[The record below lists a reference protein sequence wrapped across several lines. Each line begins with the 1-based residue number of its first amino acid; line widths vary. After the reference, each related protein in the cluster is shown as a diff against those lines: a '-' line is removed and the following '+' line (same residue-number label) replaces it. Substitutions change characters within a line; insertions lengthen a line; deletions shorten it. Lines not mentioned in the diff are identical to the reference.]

1 MNCSRKWLNEL
12 VDLTHISDKDF
23 SDAMTMSGSMVEGM
37 HDQHEG
43 IESVVVGKV
52 LSMAQHTDSDHLWV
66 CQIDLGS
73 EQVQIVTGAQ
83 NVCEGDL
90 VPVAKDG
97 STLPGGIEIKAG
109 TLRGV
114 ESKGMLCSLKELGLT
129 THNFP
134 YAIEDGI
141 FILEEDCTVGED
153 ICAAI
158 GLDDMVAEFEITPN
172 RPDCLSMI
180 GIAREAAAVFGKPL
194 QIPAPIVKGNG
205 GNIFDHLDI
214 DIDDGALCPRYT
226 ARMVK
231 NVKIQPSPR
240 WMRERLHAAGVR
252 PINNVVDITNYVML
266 EYGQPMH
273 AFDFSCVE
281 GGHITV
287 RTARAGETLT
297 TLDGKPHELE
307 TDMLVIADENRPVAV
322 AGVMGGANSEI
333 EGDTAMVVFESA
345 NFSGIS
351 IRKTAFRLGMRTDAS
366 ARYEKGLDAML
377 TMAAVNRAC
386 ELVELL
392 GCGEVLDGVIDVIA
406 ADKFPTVLDL
416 QADKINALLGT
427 DISAAAMTEYLTTLG
442 FIVEGTQVTVPSWRA
457 DVETY
462 ADLAEE
468 VARLYGYNKLPA
480 TLMRGETTM
489 GGLTPAQLAQRQV
502 NQLCR
507 SMGYSEILTYSFTSP
522 AYFDK
527 IGLAAGDSLRD
538 ALTILNP
545 LGEDT
550 SIMRTTALPSMLEML
565 GRNENY
571 RNATAKLFELAT
583 VYKKDSGDLGSER
596 ITVSMGA
603 YGEGNDFFS
612 VKGEVEALLAAMNVQ
627 NVTYQPVSDNPSY
640 HPGRCA
646 AVFCGDV
653 SLGLIGQ
660 VHPAIAPNF
669 GLSSAAFLVQLD
681 FTTLLTVQAPEAL
694 YKPLP
699 KFPAVTRDIAVVCDL
714 SVTVGALTA
723 AIESAGKLLVGVKLF
738 DIYTGTGVAE
748 GKKSVAF
755 SLKLQSPERTLTDA
769 DADGEIVGILAAL
782 ENQCAAVLR

>member
-1 MNCSRKWLNEL
+1 MNCSKKWLNEY
-12 VDLTHISDKDF
+12 VALTVTDKEF
-23 SDAMTMSGSMVEGM
+23 SDAMTMSGSMVEGI

-43 IESVVVGKV
+43 IANVVVGKV
-52 LSMAQHTDSDHLWV
+52 LSIARHPDSDHLWV
-66 CQIDLGS
+66 CQIDVGS

-83 NVCEGDL
+83 NVSEGDL

-97 STLPGGIEIKAG
+97 STLVGGVEIKVG
-109 TLRGV
+109 ELRGV
-114 ESKGMLCSLKELGLT
+114 ASQGMLCSLKELGLT
-129 THNFP
+129 LHNFP

-141 FILEEDCTVGED
+141 FILQEDCAPGDD

-158 GLDDMVAEFEITPN
+158 GLDDHVAEFEITPN

-194 QIPAPIVKGNG
+194 MLHTPEVKGG
-205 GNIFDHLDI
+205 AGNIFDHLDI
-214 DIDDGALCPRYT
+214 DIEDGALCPRYT

-281 GGHITV
+281 GGNICV
-287 RTARAGETLT
+287 RPARTGESLT
-297 TLDGKPHELE
+297 TLDGKPHALE

-322 AGVMGGANSEI
+322 AGVMGGENSEI
-333 EGDTAMVVFESA
+333 VGDTAMVVFESA
-345 NFSGIS
+345 NFNGIS

-377 TMAAVNRAC
+377 TMIAVNRAC

-427 DISAAAMTEYLTTLG
+427 DISAEAMSGYLTTLG
-442 FIVEGTQVTVPSWRA
+442 FTVDGTIVTVPSWRA

-468 VARLYGYNKLPA
+468 VARLYGYNNLPA

-527 IGLAAGDSLRD
+527 IGLAAADPLRD
-538 ALTILNP
+538 TLTILNP

-571 RNATAKLFELAT
+571 RNTAAKLFELAT
-583 VYKKDSGDLGSER
+583 VYKKDGSDLGCER
-596 ITVSMGA
+596 ITISMGA
-603 YGEGNDFFS
+603 YGEGTDFFS
-612 VKGEVEALLAAMNVQ
+612 VKGEAEALLGSMNVEK
-627 NVTYQPVSDNPSY
+627 VTYQPLSDNPSY

-646 AVFCGDV
+646 AIYCGDTC
-653 SLGLIGQ
+653 LGIIGQ
-660 VHPAIAPNF
+660 AHPAIAPNF
-669 GLSSAAFLVQLD
+669 GLSSAAFVVQLD
-681 FTTLLTVQAPEAL
+681 FQTLLAVRAPEAL
-694 YKPLP
+694 YQPLP

-723 AIESAGKLLVGVKLF
+723 AIECAGKLLVGVKLF

-755 SLKLQSPERTLTDA
+755 SLKLQSPARTLTDA
-769 DADGEIVGILAAL
+769 EADGEIAAILAAL
-782 ENQCAAVLR
+782 EMQCAAVLR